1 MELAGVGID
10 LGGTSV
16 KMGVVTPEGEVL
28 ARKEVATPRGPARPA
43 VAELSRVVLQ
53 LIQASGLRPERIG
66 SVGVG
71 TPGILDSKKGLVR
84 TASNLE
90 GWVDVPLGD
99 WLANDLGRPVRVI
112 NDAHAAALG
121 EIRFGTAKGIEDLVL
136 LTLGTGVGGAVVVG
150 GRVVEGSRGL
160 AGELGHMRIE
170 MSQPRPCG
178 CGLFGCLEAYAGA
191 KNILKR
197 MHEALA
203 DDIQEIS
210 LLKEKSKEGPLTV
223 EDLFWAAAEGDG
235 IMLRL
240 VDETALA
247 LAAGIANLLHA
258 LNPKVVVLAGGLSRS
273 ALLVEKVQE
282 YLPDL
287 VLNPAYLD
295 DFCVTISS
303 LGSDAGLLGA
313 AAAAMPFPS

>member
-99 WLANDLGRPVRVI
+99 WLTNDLGRPVRVI

-150 GRVVEGSRGL
+150 GRVVGGSRGL

>member
-273 ALLVEKVQE
+273 ALLVDKVQE

>member
-28 ARKEVATPRGPARPA
+28 ARKEVATPKGPARPA

-71 TPGILDSKKGLVR
+71 TPGILDPKKGLVR

-150 GRVVEGSRGL
+150 GRVVGGSRGL

-210 LLKEKSKEGPLTV
+210 LLKEKSKVGPLTV

-258 LNPKVVVLAGGLSRS
+258 LNPKAVVLAGGLSRS

>member
-28 ARKEVATPRGPARPA
+28 ARKEVATPKGPARPA

-53 LIQASGLRPERIG
+53 LIQDSGLRPERIG

-160 AGELGHMRIE
+160 AGNWAI
-170 MSQPRPCG
+170 C
-178 CGLFGCLEAYAGA
+178 A
-191 KNILKR
+191 
-197 MHEALA
+197 
-203 DDIQEIS
+203 
-210 LLKEKSKEGPLTV
+210 SK
-223 EDLFWAAAEGDG
+223 
-235 IMLRL
+235 
-240 VDETALA
+240 
-247 LAAGIANLLHA
+247 
-258 LNPKVVVLAGGLSRS
+258 
-273 ALLVEKVQE
+273 
-282 YLPDL
+282 
-287 VLNPAYLD
+287 
-295 DFCVTISS
+295 
-303 LGSDAGLLGA
+303 
-313 AAAAMPFPS
+313 

>member
-1 MELAGVGID
+1 MELAGVGMD
-10 LGGTSV
+10 LGGTSI
-16 KMGVVTPEGEVL
+16 KMGLVSPEGELL
-28 ARKEVATPRGPARPA
+28 ARKEIPTPTGPARHA
-43 VAELSRVVLQ
+43 VTLMGQLVLELIHS
-53 LIQASGLRPERIG
+53 SGLRPERIG

-84 TASNLE
+84 TASNLV

-99 WLANDLGRPVRVI
+99 WLAVDLGRQVRVL
-112 NDAHAAALG
+112 NDAHAAAMG
-121 EIRFGTAKGIEDLVL
+121 EIRFGQARGVDDLVL

-150 GRVVEGSRGL
+150 GRVVSGHRGL

-178 CGLFGCLEAYAGA
+178 CGLYGCLEAYAGA

-223 EDLFWAAAEGDG
+223 EDLFWAASEGDG

-258 LNPKVVVLAGGLSRS
+258 LNPKVLVLAGGVSRS
-273 ALLVEKVQE
+273 ALLVEKIRE
-282 YLPDL
+282 FLPDL
-287 VLNPAYLD
+287 VLNPAYLE
-295 DFCVTISS
+295 DFHLKVSS

-313 AAAAMPFPS
+313 AAAAMGWSS

>member
-10 LGGTSV
+10 LGGTSI
-16 KMGVVTPEGEVL
+16 KMGVVTPEGEVI
-28 ARKEVATPRGPARPA
+28 ARNEFATPDGPARPA
-43 VAELSRVVLQ
+43 VAELARQVRQ
-53 LIQASGLRPERIG
+53 LINSTGLPAERIG

-71 TPGILDSKKGLVR
+71 TPGILDPQKGIVR
-84 TASNLE
+84 SASNLV

-99 WLANDLGRPVRVI
+99 WLADALGRKTKVI
-112 NDAHAAALG
+112 NDAHAAVMG
-121 EIRFGTAKGIEDLVL
+121 EIRFGTARGIRDLVL
-136 LTLGTGVGGAVVVG
+136 LTLGTGVGGAVVVAG
-150 GRVVEGSRGL
+150 QVVVGNRGL

-170 MSQPRPCG
+170 MSRPRPCG

-210 LLKEKSKEGPLTV
+210 LLKEKSKTAPLTV
-223 EDLFWAAAEGDG
+223 EDLFWAANEGDG
-235 IMLRL
+235 IMLGL

-258 LNPKVVVLAGGLSRS
+258 LNPKAVVLAGGVSRS
-273 ALLVEKVQE
+273 PLLVEKVRE

-287 VLNPAYLD
+287 VLNPAYLE
-295 DFCVTISS
+295 DFRLETSG
-303 LGSDAGLLGA
+303 LGPDAGLLGA
-313 AAAAMPFPS
+313 AAAAMGLSG